1 MKPKKNPKA
10 DLRRKWVLFLQIGL
24 ILVLFL
30 TFQAFQWKTYDAK
43 PSEDDKIV
51 VDNLEEETPP
61 ITIIPEITPPP
72 PPKTIVDK
80 IDEVPDD
87 KEIIEDAVAPTDFD
101 LEDLP
106 EPDDIVEPERPE
118 EPVDVPFDF
127 IEEVP
132 LFPGCEDLN
141 GNSERKKCMS
151 SKISNFVNREF
162 DTGLGAELGLTG
174 TNLVLVMF
182 VVNKHGLVENIQ
194 TRASHPKLE
203 EEARRV
209 IGKLPEM
216 KPGKQGGMAVP
227 VSYTIPIRFK
237 VQE

>member
-10 DLRRKWVLFLQIGL
+10 DLRRRWVLFLQIGL

-30 TFQAFQWKTYDAK
+30 TLQAFHWKTYD
-43 PSEDDKIV
+43 EETLNNDKV
-51 VDNLEEETPP
+51 LVDNLEEETPP
-61 ITIIPEITPPP
+61 VTIIPEIAPPP
-72 PPKTIVDK
+72 PPKTIIYK

-87 KEIIEDAVAPTDFD
+87 EEVTEDVVAPTDFD

-106 EPDDIVEPERPE
+106 EPEEINEPE
-118 EPVDVPFDF
+118 EPDEPIKVPFDF

-132 LFPGCEDLN
+132 LFPGCENLA
-141 GNSERKKCMS
+141 GNDERKKCMS

-162 DTGLGAELGLTG
+162 DTGLGPELGLTG
-174 TNLVLVMF
+174 TNLVVVMF
-182 VVNKHGLVENIQ
+182 VVNENGLVENIQ
-194 TRASHPKLE
+194 ARGPHPKLE

-216 KPGKQGGMAVP
+216 KAGRQAGRPVP